1 MRKNIMRTAK
11 EKEEIVKEYLE
22 GGISTRAIAEKY
34 ETNQKVFNTWL
45 KNYREYGIEGLISKT
60 GKKKGGT
67 KGQGKKTK
75 TELEKL
81 KYDLLKKEIEVAR
94 LKKGYMVKGVG
105 AQKEY
110 VTTFDEN
117 TK

>member
-1 MRKNIMRTAK
+1 MKKNIMRTTK
-11 EKEEIVKEYLE
+11 EKEEIVQEYLE
-22 GGISTRAIAEKY
+22 GGISTRAIAKKY
-34 ETNQKVFNTWL
+34 KTTQGVFNKWL
-45 KNYREYGIEGLISKT
+45 RNYREYGIKGLISKT

-67 KGQGKKTK
+67 KGQGKKAK

-105 AQKEY
+105 DQKEY
-110 VTTFDEN
+110 VTTFDAN
-117 TK
+117 MK